1 MLTYLI
7 VIVACLLLEGFFS
20 GSEMAIISTSR
31 AVLHYLAKKDSK
43 KAILA
48 LEILKSPEKI
58 FTTTLI
64 GTNICIVINTFTMN
78 ALIRRELG
86 DQYTLLV
93 IIVAVPVILIFGEII
108 PKTLYRMNANRI
120 ILHIIYPMRFMM
132 WILHPLV
139 YLAFNL
145 TRLVSK
151 IMGVDQAEKHP
162 FVTREELKQM
172 VQKDNGEMVPEEEG
186 RLITRMFD
194 FRNTRAR
201 EVMVPLVDV
210 VAAEHQ
216 SSLQDVVKMMRG
228 KGFSRLPVY
237 GERIDNIIGVVHNMD
252 LFSAKIED
260 PLGRYMRKV
269 NYFPEATRIGKLLK
283 ICQKLRREMVVIVDE
298 YGAASGIVTVEDILE
313 EVVGEIAD
321 EFDLPQAL
329 YIERISRNIYIADGK
344 ARLDDLGEILER
356 HIEKGN
362 FDTVGG
368 LLMDLAQKIPVVGE
382 SYDYQGI
389 RFRVM
394 IATQRKVKRVK
405 IEVLPGEK
413 CG

>member
-48 LEILKSPEKI
+48 LEILKSPGKI

-139 YLAFNL
+139 SWPS
-145 TRLVSK
+145 T
-151 IMGVDQAEKHP
+151 
-162 FVTREELKQM
+162 
-172 VQKDNGEMVPEEEG
+172 
-186 RLITRMFD
+186 
-194 FRNTRAR
+194 
-201 EVMVPLVDV
+201 
-210 VAAEHQ
+210 
-216 SSLQDVVKMMRG
+216 
-228 KGFSRLPVY
+228 
-237 GERIDNIIGVVHNMD
+237 
-252 LFSAKIED
+252 
-260 PLGRYMRKV
+260 
-269 NYFPEATRIGKLLK
+269 
-283 ICQKLRREMVVIVDE
+283 
-298 YGAASGIVTVEDILE
+298 
-313 EVVGEIAD
+313 
-321 EFDLPQAL
+321 
-329 YIERISRNIYIADGK
+329 
-344 ARLDDLGEILER
+344 
-356 HIEKGN
+356 
-362 FDTVGG
+362 
-368 LLMDLAQKIPVVGE
+368 
-382 SYDYQGI
+382 
-389 RFRVM
+389 
-394 IATQRKVKRVK
+394 
-405 IEVLPGEK
+405 
-413 CG
+413 